1 MITKKQFCEM
11 KIKHYLR
18 RNNIKE
24 ISDLLVAQ
32 SSTIAICM
40 EYLDLIK
47 SDELKEYA
55 KSRDNALFSYWDK
68 EKFEACI
75 LSVREF
81 IDLLPE

>member
-1 MITKKQFCEM
+1 
-11 KIKHYLR
+11 
-18 RNNIKE
+18 
-24 ISDLLVAQ
+24 
-32 SSTIAICM
+32 M

>member
-1 MITKKQFCEM
+1 
-11 KIKHYLR
+11 
-18 RNNIKE
+18 
-24 ISDLLVAQ
+24 
-32 SSTIAICM
+32 M

-55 KSRDNALFSYWDK
+55 KSRDSALFSYWDK